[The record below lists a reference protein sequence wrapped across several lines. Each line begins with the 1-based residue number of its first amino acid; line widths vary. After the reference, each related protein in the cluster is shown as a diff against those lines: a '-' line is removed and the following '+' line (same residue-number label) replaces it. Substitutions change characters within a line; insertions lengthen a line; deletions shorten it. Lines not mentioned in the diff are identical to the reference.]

1 MNKQYLWAKIAIV
14 AVLSA
19 ASSAAWARPDEA
31 PTCSFTGGA
40 YYSSENKLY
49 LESFAQEEAVVNFD
63 DDFVAC
69 ANQGTSGIK
78 VVVQRDTPL
87 KTNSTLVLPF
97 GVTSDYEC
105 VRFYQIDNFGKRND
119 TWEAIGYN
127 VKGGIDQN
135 TPYIMVTDTQV
146 DECADLTEIQFTP
159 KSETFQKLPEGM
171 PLRSSLY
178 NQETQHVDFV
188 LSGTYEYK
196 KWEGTETKG
205 IYGYAAKD
213 KGTVSGGQFVK
224 VGSGAFLPPLRAYL
238 EYVGSD
244 EAMLKRASNNVKNF
258 ELPETI
264 EVRLI
269 DSDSTMSI
277 GKWNTV
283 TGEIQMDSRRFDLNG
298 RLIDGKP
305 ANHGVYVNKK
315 KAVR

>member
-1 MNKQYLWAKIAIV
+1 MKKQYIWAKIAIV

-19 ASSAAWARPDEA
+19 ATSAVWARPDEA

-40 YYSSENKLY
+40 YYSSNNTLY
-49 LESFAQEEAVVNFD
+49 LESFAQEGAVVKFD

-69 ANQGTSGIK
+69 ANQGESGIK

-105 VRFYQIDNFGKRND
+105 VRFYQIDNFGKRNG
-119 TWEAIGYN
+119 TWEAVGYN
-127 VKGGIDQN
+127 VKGDIDAY

-264 EVRLI
+264 NVRLV
-269 DSDSTMSI
+269 DGDSTMSI
-277 GKWNTV
+277 GKLNTV

-298 RLIDGKP
+298 RLINGKP

>member
-1 MNKQYLWAKIAIV
+1 MAFV
-14 AVLSA
+14 AVLSV

-40 YYSSENKLY
+40 YYSSNNTLY
-49 LESFAQEEAVVNFD
+49 LESFAQEGAVVKFD

-127 VKGGIDQN
+127 VKGDIDAY

-264 EVRLI
+264 NVRLV
-269 DSDSTMSI
+269 DGDSTMSI
-277 GKWNTV
+277 GKLNTV

-298 RLIDGKP
+298 RLINGKP